1 MSWQEFKDTG
11 LLGCPK
17 DYELFLNQL
26 GGVIERAQ
34 NGANHH
40 TGKAVEAGSR
50 AVAAQKDDAV
60 KLRQA
65 ELNRLRKELARAV
78 EDESYERAAQ
88 LRDQIRG
95 LESA

>member
-1 MSWQEFKDTG
+1 M
-11 LLGCPK
+11 
-17 DYELFLNQL
+17 
-26 GGVIERAQ
+26 IERAQ

-40 TGKAVEAGSR
+40 TGKALTP
-50 AVAAQKDDAV
+50 VAPKKVDAV

-88 LRDQIRG
+88 LRDQIRS
-95 LESA
+95 LENA